1 VRAGGQQ
8 FPGQQQGYGPVPRYG
23 HPQQQQL
30 QYLGQPQQYLAP
42 QQQYQQQGYVQGYQQ
57 HPGQHMVPGQL
68 PPPYP
73 QPYQQPYAQAGGAPA
88 DPSTLAALT
97 QQFSQM
103 GFAGAPGA
111 QYPMSHVLPPYMP
124 INPPGQ

>member
-1 VRAGGQQ
+1 
-8 FPGQQQGYGPVPRYG
+8 VPRYG

-30 QYLGQPQQYLAP
+30 PAHAYLGQPQQYLPP

-57 HPGQHMVPGQL
+57 HQHMVPGQL
-68 PPPYP
+68 PYQQAY
-73 QPYQQPYAQAGGAPA
+73 QPYQQAGGAPA

-97 QQFSQM
+97 QQFTQM
-103 GFAGAPGA
+103 GFAGGPGA
-111 QYPMSHVLPPYMP
+111 QYPMNHMLPPYMP